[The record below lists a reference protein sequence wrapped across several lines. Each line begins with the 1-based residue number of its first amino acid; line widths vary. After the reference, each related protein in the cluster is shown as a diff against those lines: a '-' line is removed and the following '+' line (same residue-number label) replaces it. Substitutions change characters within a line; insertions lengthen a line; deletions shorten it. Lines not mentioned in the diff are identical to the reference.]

1 MFESL
6 RPPRG
11 ASVPTEEA
19 DQPAAAQ
26 QPRRHRFE
34 AAYVA
39 GAIAVVLAWL
49 ITRAVSGS
57 AGATFGTHVGQPYVL
72 LGILV
77 FGGRAV
83 VRERL
88 RWCRNC
94 RRWHAMEWKGER
106 VLHREFQRPR
116 PEDRH
121 LEAAQHL
128 PGCPR
133 DRRRRAGVPLLRR
146 AADGQGDAR
155 QVGPGDA
162 AERGGRRRQ

>member
-11 ASVPTEEA
+11 ASVPTEEV

-26 QPRRHRFE
+26 QPRRHRLE

-57 AGATFGTHVGQPYVL
+57 AGSTFGTHVGQPYLL

-77 FGGRAV
+77 FGGRAL

-106 VLHREFQRPR
+106 VLHRRPFMQTRKTFTESFNVHGQKIGTSRQRSTSR
-116 PEDRH
+116 AVRETVDVEQVCRYCGA
-121 LEAAQHL
+121 LRTVRET
-128 PGCPR
+128 R
-133 DRRRRAGVPLLRR
+133 DR
-146 AADGQGDAR
+146 
-155 QVGPGDA
+155 
-162 AERGGRRRQ
+162 